1 MDIAGKSVLILGG
14 YGLVGQAVA
23 RRLLREA
30 PRKIILLSLRRE
42 EAEEAVAAVRDEA
55 REAGDG
61 GAGVALE
68 AAWGDVFTFTDIKD
82 APRKD
87 VYADPKQRARLI
99 ESVIA
104 PLTAGA
110 ASQYY
115 LHELITAAKPEIIV
129 DAVNTAT
136 GIAYQDIYR
145 TSGQAWGALQSG
157 GPLQE
162 HLEMLLMTD
171 YVPQLIR
178 HVQVLYQAMVE
189 AGTGAYVKIGTS
201 GTGGMGLNIP
211 YTHSEEKP
219 SRVLLSKSALA
230 GAHTL
235 LLFLMARTP
244 GGPITKEIKPAAAI
258 AWKRIGYGEI
268 VRGGRPIV
276 LYDPGEA
283 EDLRPGQSFRPLDPA
298 RGRSTGQTLH
308 SVFVDT
314 GENGIFSLEE
324 FSAITTGEQME
335 FVTPEEIADV
345 VVRELMGGN
354 TGHDVINALDNA
366 VMGPT
371 YRAGMMRHWALEKLL
386 ALERKHNV
394 RSVAFE
400 NLGPPRLS
408 KLLFEADLLRR
419 CYRTMD
425 AVRTASPADMSR
437 RLAAEIAGDPA
448 CAREIVSI
456 GIPVLLPDS
465 RLLRGPEC
473 KVPPALPGEEEQE
486 VTPER
491 VEAWAWSGWVDLRE
505 GNLAAWRERFQR
517 IAGDMMAIPR
527 SDTSSRFLRDAQFWG
542 PEGLIQPGKVV
553 GWIFGIEEQGARMK

>member
-1 MDIAGKSVLILGG
+1 VDIRSRHVLILGG

-30 PRKIILLSLRRE
+30 PRRLTVLSLTRE
-42 EAEEAVAAVRDEA
+42 EAEAAVH
-55 REAGDG
+55 G
-61 GAGVALE
+61 LE
-68 AAWGDVFTFTDIKD
+68 TERGPVEVRPAWGDVFAFADLKD
-82 APRKD
+82 RPRREI
-87 VYADPKQRARLI
+87 YSDPAQRARLI
-99 ESVIA
+99 ESLIE
-104 PLTAGA
+104 PLSEAA
-110 ASQYY
+110 ASRYF
-115 LHELITAAKPEIIV
+115 LHQLVTAERPDIIV

-136 GIAYQDIYR
+136 AIAYQDVYK
-145 TSGQAWGALQSG
+145 TSRRAFDALRQGSD
-157 GPLQE
+157 LRE
-162 HLEMLLMTD
+162 SLETLLVTD

-178 HVQVLYQAMVE
+178 HVQVLYLSMVK

-258 AWKRIGYGEI
+258 AWKRLGFGEI
-268 VRGGRPIV
+268 LRGGRPV
-276 LYDPGEA
+276 PLYHVEPAQAERLSPG
-283 EDLRPGQSFRPLDPA
+283 DRFRPVDPA
-298 RGRSTGQTLH
+298 RGRASGETLK

-345 VVRELMGGN
+345 VARELMGGN
-354 TGHDVINALDNA
+354 TGRDVINALDNA

-371 YRAGMMRHWALEKLL
+371 YRAGLMRHWALEKLR
-386 ALERKHNV
+386 ALEEAHRV

-408 KLLFEADLLRR
+408 KLLHEADLLRR
-419 CYRTMD
+419 AFRTMA
-425 AVRTASPADMSR
+425 AVR
-437 RLAAEIAGDPA
+437 AAEAGEL
-448 CAREIVSI
+448 ARRTAATVLEEASLRAEILSI
-456 GIPVLLPDS
+456 GIPVLLPDG

-473 KVPPALPGEEEQE
+473 KIPP
-486 VTPER
+486 VTTPADTYLVTAESL
-491 VEAWAWSGWVDLRE
+491 EAWAWAGWVDLRE
-505 GNLAAWRERFQR
+505 ENMALWKQRFDR
-517 IAGDMMAIPR
+517 IESEIASIPGDE
-527 SDTSSRFLRDAQFWG
+527 TSSRYLRDRQFWSA
-542 PEGLIQPGKVV
+542 EGLVQPGKIA
-553 GWIFGIEEQGARMK
+553 GWIFATEEKGARMK

>member
-1 MDIAGKSVLILGG
+1 MDIRAKHVLILGG

-23 RRLLREA
+23 RRLLRES
-30 PRKIILLSLRRE
+30 PRRITLLSLKRE
-42 EAEEAVAAVRDEA
+42 EAEEAARSLEPERGAVELRP
-55 REAGDG
+55 
-61 GAGVALE
+61 
-68 AAWGDVFTFTDIKD
+68 AWGDIFTFGDVKD
-82 APRKD
+82 RPRRE
-87 VYADPKQRARLI
+87 VYSERAHRARLI
-99 ESVIA
+99 ESLLD
-104 PLTAGA
+104 PLSEAA
-110 ASQYY
+110 ASQYFLY
-115 LHELITAAKPEIIV
+115 QLITAERPDIIV
-129 DAVNTAT
+129 DSVNTAT

-145 TSGQAWGALQSG
+145 TSRVAYDALGQGSDLRES
-157 GPLQE
+157 
-162 HLEMLLMTD
+162 LEMLLVTD

-178 HVQVLYQAMVE
+178 HVQVLYQSMVK

-258 AWKRIGYGEI
+258 AWKRLGFGEI
-268 VRGGRPIV
+268 LRGGQPVR
-276 LYDPGEA
+276 LYDVDPAAAERLAPGE
-283 EDLRPGQSFRPLDPA
+283 RFRPLDPA
-298 RGRSTGQTLH
+298 HGRATGETLK
-308 SVFVDT
+308 SAFIDT

-345 VVRELMGGN
+345 VARELGGGN

-371 YRAGMMRHWALEKLL
+371 YRAGLMRHWALEKLR
-386 ALERKHNV
+386 ALEEQHQV

-408 KLLFEADLLRR
+408 KLLHEADLLRR
-419 CYRTMD
+419 AFRTMS
-425 AVRTASPADMSR
+425 AVRGASPEEMAR
-437 RLAAEIAGDPA
+437 RAAAVVLQEPPRRQEIL
-448 CAREIVSI
+448 SI
-456 GIPVLLPDS
+456 GIPILLPDG

-473 KVPPALPGEEEQE
+473 KIPP
-486 VTPER
+486 VTTPADAYVVSAESL
-491 VEAWAWSGWVDLRE
+491 ESWAQAGWVDLRE
-505 GNLAAWRERFQR
+505 PNMGLWKGRFDR
-517 IAGDMMAIPR
+517 IEAEIGVIPR
-527 SDTSSRFLRDAQFWG
+527 ADTSSRFLRDRQFWSA
-542 PEGLIQPGKVV
+542 EGLIQPGKIA
-553 GWIFGIEEQGARMK
+553 GWIFGTEEKGARMK

>member
-23 RRLLREA
+23 RRLIREA
-30 PRKIILLSLRRE
+30 PREIVLLSLRRE
-42 EAEEAVAAVRDEA
+42 EADEAVAAIRE
-55 REAGDG
+55 EAGNIG
-61 GAGVALE
+61 LE
-68 AAWGDVFTFTDIKD
+68 PAWGDVFTFTDVKD

-87 VYADPKQRARLI
+87 VYADPRQRARLI

-104 PLTAGA
+104 PLTESA
-110 ASQYY
+110 AAQYY
-115 LHELITAAKPEIIV
+115 LHELITSRRPDIIV

-136 GIAYQDIYR
+136 GIAYQDIYK

-157 GPLQE
+157 APLQE

-178 HVQVLYQAMVE
+178 HVQVLYQAMVK

-258 AWKRIGYGEI
+258 AWKRIGFGEI
-268 VRGGRPIV
+268 KRAGRPV
-276 LYDPGEA
+276 PLYDV
-283 EDLRPGQSFRPLDPA
+283 DLAAAARPVEGKPFQSHDDA
-298 RGRSTGQTLH
+298 CGKATGKNLE
-308 SVFVDT
+308 SVFIDT

-324 FSAITTGEQME
+324 FAAITTSEQME

-345 VVRELMGGN
+345 VAHEIIGGN

-371 YRAGMMRHWALEKLL
+371 YRAGLMRHWALEKLR
-386 ALERKHNV
+386 ALEERHQV

-408 KLLFEADLLRR
+408 KLLHEADLLRR
-419 CYRTMD
+419 AFATMGQ
-425 AVRTASPADMSR
+425 VRASTPADMAARLGRLVAENPER
-437 RLAAEIAGDPA
+437 R
-448 CAREIVSI
+448 REIVSI
-456 GIPVLLPDS
+456 GIPILLADG
-465 RLLRGPEC
+465 RLLRGPDC
-473 KVPPALPGEEEQE
+473 KIPPAVPGAEPAITAQS
-486 VTPER
+486 
-491 VEAWAWSGWVDLRE
+491 VEDWARAGWVDLRE
-505 GNLAAWRERFQR
+505 ANMALWKERFDR
-517 IAGDMMAIPR
+517 IEAEMGAIP
-527 SDTSSRFLRDAQFWG
+527 SAETSSRYLRDRQFWG
-542 PEGLIQPGKVV
+542 EEGKIQPGKVV
-553 GWIFGIEEQGARMK
+553 GWIFATEEKGARMK

>member
-1 MDIAGKSVLILGG
+1 MDIKDRDVLILGG

-23 RRLLREA
+23 RRLLPEA
-30 PRKIILLSLRRE
+30 PRRMILLSLRRE
-42 EAEEAVAAVRDEA
+42 EAEEAVS
-55 REAGDG
+55 
-61 GAGVALE
+61 ALAPE
-68 AAWGDVFTFTDIKD
+68 RGSVQVEPAWGDVFTLHDLKD
-82 APRKD
+82 RPRRE
-87 VYADPKQRARLI
+87 VYGDGALRARLI
-99 ESVIA
+99 ESLLD
-104 PLTAGA
+104 PLTDQTASVYFLHRLVA
-110 ASQYY
+110 A
-115 LHELITAAKPEIIV
+115 ERPDIII
-129 DAVNTAT
+129 DCVNTAT

-145 TSGQAWGALQSG
+145 TSRLAWQALEQGAELRE
-157 GPLQE
+157 P
-162 HLEMLLMTD
+162 LEMLLATD

-178 HVQVLYQAMVE
+178 HVQVLYHAMVE
-189 AGTGAYVKIGTS
+189 AGTGTYIKIGTS

-268 VRGGRPIV
+268 LRAGRPIV
-276 LYDPGEA
+276 LYDPGEP
-283 EDLRPGQSFRPLDPA
+283 EELRPGTAFRPVDAA
-298 RGRSTGQTLH
+298 RGTSTGRTLH

-345 VVRELMGGN
+345 VVREIKGGN

-386 ALERKHNV
+386 ALEKQHGV

-419 CYRTMD
+419 CYRTMS
-425 AVRTASPADMSR
+425 AVAAAAPGDVSR
-437 RLAAEIAGDPA
+437 ALGEEVTRDPA

-456 GIPVLLPDS
+456 GIPVLLPDG

-473 KVPPALPGEEEQE
+473 KVPASVAGEDEQE

-491 VEAWAWSGWVDLRE
+491 VEAWAFAGWVDLRE
-505 GNLAAWRERFQR
+505 RNLAVWRERFVR
-517 IAGDMMAIPR
+517 IAADMEAIP
-527 SDTSSRFLRDAQFWG
+527 SQDTSSRFLRDRQFWG

-553 GWIFGIEEQGARMK
+553 GWIFSIEEQGARMK